1 MHLRT
6 GLALAL
12 ALASTTLVSLAYLRE
27 HGAVAAL
34 PALSLRHPISGAR
47 ALLGDRAW
55 LTGFAMEGGGFA
67 MYVAAL
73 SLAPLALV
81 QGVAAGGVGVLAFLP
96 ARLAHEPLS
105 RNERGGA
112 ALAVGGLA
120 LLALSLSGGE
130 ASGRSGALLESAIWL
145 AAIAAVALAVLLTT
159 SRLLGRDVRAGVAG
173 GLFFA
178 AGDISTKLAT
188 AGGAHVVFVPALI
201 AGYLLGTALLQV
213 GYQSGTALTVAGI
226 ATLLTNALP
235 IAAGTLLLHESLPGG
250 ALGAVRVLAF
260 LAVTAGAIL
269 LARRRSPG
277 G

>member
-6 GLALAL
+6 VAALTL

-27 HGAVAAL
+27 HGAVAGL
-34 PALSLRHPISGAR
+34 PALTLRHPLRGVR
-47 ALLGDRAW
+47 ALLGDRSW

-73 SLAPLALV
+73 GLAPLALV

-96 ARLAHEPLS
+96 ARLARKPLS
-105 RNERGGA
+105 RSERGGA
-112 ALAVGGLA
+112 ALAVGGLG
-120 LLALSLSGGE
+120 LLAVSLSGGE
-130 ASGRSGALLESAIWL
+130 AGGSSGALLESAIWL
-145 AAIAAVALAVLLTT
+145 AAIAALAIAVLLAT
-159 SRLLGRDVRAGVAG
+159 RGLLGRDVRAGVAG

-188 AGGAHVVFVPALI
+188 AGGTHVVFVLPLI
-201 AGYLLGTALLQV
+201 AGYLLGTSLLQI

-250 ALGAVRVLAF
+250 VLGGVRVLAF
-260 LAVTAGAIL
+260 LAVIAGAIL
-269 LARRRSPG
+269 LARRRSPAG
-277 G
+277 